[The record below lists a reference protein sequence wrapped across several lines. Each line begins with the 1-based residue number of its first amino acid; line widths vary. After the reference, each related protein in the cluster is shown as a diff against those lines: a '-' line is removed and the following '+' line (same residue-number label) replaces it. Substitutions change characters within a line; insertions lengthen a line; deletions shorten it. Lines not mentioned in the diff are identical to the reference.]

1 MKEHDFSNKLDEL
14 SKQIEQFR
22 VELTEEELSSLEELS
37 KLQSTMPQKDIM
49 SDVLNTIKQAAIDS
63 IEHIV
68 GLDARGDWRPTEG
81 GVVTTL
87 HNFEKGIV
95 ATAADEKRFE
105 LWKERINGGD
115 ASATKFRKGVI
126 DTNFQRVKR
135 QLKQQWKNSDGSY
148 TDRSTGDKL
157 YDYNDPK
164 TFSQPDTSGE
174 MLRDTSKTVNVDHQN
189 AVKKGFT
196 SSKNA
201 LYGAKQTPKEILHG
215 IFSDETAKSSIT
227 QEKAEKTIE
236 KVTNLPENIN
246 PISEKINK
254 GMHDDDKL
262 EYAKKHPELGMKEDL
277 INKAQKRADNAQNK
291 ELFKETA
298 LEKATYVAVGIGKST
313 IATIC
318 KQLIGDSLK
327 ICVSEMI
334 VEFSNKENKEELSV
348 RFKRALTNIYERA
361 KRELSHLWEKIQ
373 NSAVANALSEI
384 VNLILNYFCT
394 TIKNIFK
401 LIRCLI
407 GSIINAVKILFD
419 SSKPREERV
428 FEALKLISA
437 GLALATGTLL
447 SEALA
452 SLIAKTPLSPIAGDI
467 SAIIA
472 GLVSSILS
480 ALVLLMFD
488 RYKANIEYNNIQAQ
502 QLMLQINIAG
512 NQISQVAISTIQE
525 QLEIYKTEAFI
536 EEFAQYVNQQSY
548 QIAESIKSIDNN
560 NIKTEENILK
570 IEDINSDTENNI
582 NLLKDLL
589 S

>member
-49 SDVLNTIKQAAIDS
+49 SDVLDTIKQAAIDS

-105 LWKERINGGD
+105 LWQERINGGD
-115 ASATKFRKGVI
+115 ASATEFRQRVI
-126 DTNFQRVKR
+126 DTNFRQVKR

-148 TDRSTGDKL
+148 TDRLTGDKL
-157 YDYNDPK
+157 YDFNDPK
-164 TFSQPDTSGE
+164 TYSQPDTSGE
-174 MLRDTSKTVNVDHQN
+174 MLRDTSKTMNADHQI

-201 LYGAKQTPKEILHG
+201 LYGAQQTPKEILHG

-254 GMHDDDKL
+254 GMQDDDKL
-262 EYAKKHPELGMKEDL
+262 EYARKHPELGMKEDL

-291 ELFKETA
+291 ELFKEAA
-298 LEKATYVAVGIGKST
+298 LEKATILAVGIGKST

-548 QIAESIKSIDNN
+548 QIAESIKSVDNN
-560 NIKTEENILK
+560 NIKTEENIRD
-570 IEDINSDTENNI
+570 IEDINSNTENNI
-582 NLLKDLL
+582 NLLNELL

>member
-1 MKEHDFSNKLDEL
+1 MNQIYEPMKEHDFSNKLDEL
-14 SKQIEQFR
+14 SKQVEQFK

-37 KLQSTMPQKDIM
+37 ILQSAMPQKDIM
-49 SDVLNTIKQAAIDS
+49 SDVLETIKKAAIDS
-63 IEHIV
+63 IDHII
-68 GLDARGDWRPTEG
+68 GLDARGDWRPDKG

-95 ATAADEKRFE
+95 ATKADQKRFD
-105 LWKERINGGD
+105 LWQDRVNETDESAKQFRERVINPGFDKLKRQINKERRN
-115 ASATKFRKGVI
+115 
-126 DTNFQRVKR
+126 
-135 QLKQQWKNSDGSY
+135 LDGSFTDGY
-148 TDRSTGDKL
+148 TGKKV
-157 YDYNDPK
+157 YPYNDPHAY
-164 TFSQPDTSGE
+164 SEPDSAGD
-174 MLRDTSKTVNVDHQN
+174 MLRDTNLTANADHVNPANQQRI
-189 AVKKGFT
+189 

-201 LYGAKQTPKEILHG
+201 LYGVHRNIKDMIKGEHV
-215 IFSDETAKSSIT
+215 T
-227 QEKAEKTIE
+227 QEMAERSIE
-236 KVTNLPENIN
+236 KVTNTPDNIV
-246 PISEKINK
+246 ITSEKINK

-262 EYAKKHPELGMKEDL
+262 EHARKHPELGMKEDL
-277 INKAQKRADNAQNK
+277 INEAQKKANKAQNIELLK
-291 ELFKETA
+291 EA
-298 LEKATYVAVGIGKST
+298 VLEKTTDLAVGIGKST

-334 VEFSNKENKEELSV
+334 VEFSNKEYKEKLSI
-348 RFKRALTNIYERA
+348 RFKRVLTNIYERA
-361 KRELSHLWEKIQ
+361 KKELSHLWEKIK
-373 NSAVANALSEI
+373 NSAAANALSEI

-407 GSIINAVKILFD
+407 GSIINAVKILYD
-419 SSKPREERV
+419 SSRPWEERV
-428 FEALKLISA
+428 FEALKLISS

-452 SLIAKTPLSPIAGDI
+452 SLIAKTPLAPIASDI

-472 GLVSSILS
+472 GLISSILS

-488 RYKANIEYNNIQAQ
+488 RYKANIEYSNIQAQ
-502 QLMLQINIAG
+502 QLMLQINIVG
-512 NQISQVAISTIQE
+512 NQISQVATSTIQE

-548 QIAESIKSIDNN
+548 QIAGSIKSIENI
-560 NIKTEENILK
+560 NIKTEENIRE
-570 IEDINSDTENNI
+570 IEDINSDTENSI
-582 NLLKDLL
+582 NLLNDLL